1 MGEIVIVDTSIL
13 LNVLDVPGRNQNRK
27 SVFRD
32 FEACISRK
40 ATFLVPLG
48 VVLETSNHIARI
60 SDGNKRRK
68 HAEAFRD
75 EMTKAL
81 AGDPSWGLIL
91 LRDGKHEQQLHS
103 WLNGFPDEATRG
115 IGLVDLSII
124 REWEAACKRHSLSRV
139 RVRIWSLDKN
149 HLAGYDRKPG

>member
-1 MGEIVIVDTSIL
+1 M
-13 LNVLDVPGRNQNRK
+13 
-27 SVFRD
+27 
-32 FEACISRK
+32 SR
-40 ATFLVPLG
+40 FLCPWG
-48 VVLETSNHIARI
+48 VVLETDNHVAQLG
-60 SDGNKRRK
+60 DGNKRRK

-75 EMTKAL
+75 RMAKAL

-103 WLNGFPDEATRG
+103 WLNGFPASATRG

-124 REWEAACKRHSLSRV
+124 REWKVACKQHPLS

-149 HLAGYDRKPG
+149 HLAGYERKPG